1 MRWKGVYIPL
11 RERKLRQQKA
21 GLSARRRFS
30 RIKCCRMH
38 EWPLR
43 WAAPQHSEVD
53 VKVRNGP
60 IMSIDTKG
68 GKKTFAADANQVGF
82 QYQIL
87 KTATESSYS
96 NCCTTTSNHRPR
108 LPFRRFDVSTQI
120 LVMRYQKF
128 LTCLYLNSLPCWQ
141 AIIWI
146 VPSTKLKPI
155 L

>member
-1 MRWKGVYIPL
+1 
-11 RERKLRQQKA
+11 
-21 GLSARRRFS
+21 
-30 RIKCCRMH
+30 MH

-108 LPFRRFDVSTQI
+108 LPFRRFDANTCHALPKIPDLPLPKFAVLLASNHLDSAKHEAEAYTLINRKWLLATLVFCVSASI
-120 LVMRYQKF
+120 FRRRY
-128 LTCLYLNSLPCWQ
+128 
-141 AIIWI
+141 
-146 VPSTKLKPI
+146 V
-155 L
+155 